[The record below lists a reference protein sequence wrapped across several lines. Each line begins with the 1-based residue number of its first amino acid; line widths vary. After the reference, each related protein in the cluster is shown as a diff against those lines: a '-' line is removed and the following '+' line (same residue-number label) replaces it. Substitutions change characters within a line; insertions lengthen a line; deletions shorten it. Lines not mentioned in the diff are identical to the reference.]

1 MLKVVN
7 ISIEHEQTL
16 ILSSEKV
23 NANNITNKSLYG
35 TAVQS
40 IEQPKTPTGR
50 KPKKKKIPSSSERK
64 NSHYAR
70 RSKTKETVINTQ
82 HTEESVATVD
92 TTQSLNASESG
103 KELKNRLD
111 TVDAEM
117 GRHTGNL
124 SLHYKFTLSTNHL
137 MREHEIKGVENKE
150 DPLTIEYGI
159 QSLGNVDSDLESIT
173 DDEIMS
179 ISRDDNEEADSDQ
192 ELSSADEKATDNILD
207 ELINEANKEDT
218 NVSAATTNETL
229 GAVRRCKEIQN
240 TKAPR
245 SESDPLGHFPRR
257 MDFLTA
263 QVHNVAKNLPTQLT
277 NKFDSAA
284 STIPIIISEALA
296 Q

>member
-1 MLKVVN
+1 
-7 ISIEHEQTL
+7 
-16 ILSSEKV
+16 
-23 NANNITNKSLYG
+23 
-35 TAVQS
+35 
-40 IEQPKTPTGR
+40 
-50 KPKKKKIPSSSERK
+50 
-64 NSHYAR
+64 
-70 RSKTKETVINTQ
+70 
-82 HTEESVATVD
+82 
-92 TTQSLNASESG
+92 
-103 KELKNRLD
+103 
-111 TVDAEM
+111 
-117 GRHTGNL
+117 
-124 SLHYKFTLSTNHL
+124 

-192 ELSSADEKATDNILD
+192 ELSSADEKATDNIL
-207 ELINEANKEDT
+207 
-218 NVSAATTNETL
+218 
-229 GAVRRCKEIQN
+229 GRCKEIQN